1 MSCQSYNNSS
11 KFSARGETLDML
23 DTRQEVYIACIVQL
37 FSAYLFT
44 WMLFSVQ
51 VSTHSNIPSSAL
63 LRLVRILVVNF
74 ISFNQEQ
81 ISFRHKTFSHLSE
94 GHKITRNFISNPKAI
109 SVMLNKDS
117 QLIGK
122 KYIRQTNSARKREK
136 KVKRSRCYIRN

>member
-1 MSCQSYNNSS
+1 MYS
-11 KFSARGETLDML
+11 
-23 DTRQEVYIACIVQL
+23 IVVRCL
-37 FSAYLFT
+37 PLYMDVNASV